1 MVVLSAG
8 LLVWK
13 RAPGGGLLVLLA
25 HPGGPLWTRKD
36 EGAWS
41 IPKGEVEPGEDPYAA
56 AVREFNEETGAAP
69 PDGPSIALGEIRQRS
84 GKHVVAWGIEGTF
97 NPAALAPGHFEL
109 EWPPK
114 SGRLA
119 SFPEIDRVE
128 WFDLDTA
135 RRKLLGAQWPLVEAL
150 VALVG

>member
-1 MVVLSAG
+1 MDSLCV
-8 LLVWK
+8 
-13 RAPGGGLLVLLA
+13 
-25 HPGGPLWTRKD
+25 
-36 EGAWS
+36 
-41 IPKGEVEPGEDPYAA
+41 IVEACENSPELFEDHG
-56 AVREFNEETGAAP
+56 R
-69 PDGPSIALGEIRQRS
+69 
-84 GKHVVAWGIEGTF
+84 
-97 NPAALAPGHFEL
+97 HFEL

>member
-13 RAPGGGLLVLLA
+13 RARAGAACPARAPGRAVVDAQGRGRLV
-25 HPGGPLWTRKD
+25 H
-36 EGAWS
+36 
-41 IPKGEVEPGEDPYAA
+41 PKGEVEPGEDPYAA

-69 PDGPSIALGEIRQRS
+69 PDGPSIALGRS
-84 GKHVVAWGIEGTF
+84 GSGRQARGGLGHRGHVQ
-97 NPAALAPGHFEL
+97 PGHARARALRARMAAE
-109 EWPPK
+109 ERAAGVVP
-114 SGRLA
+114 R
-119 SFPEIDRVE
+119 DRPVE

>member
-1 MVVLSAG
+1 VDAQG
-8 LLVWK
+8 
-13 RAPGGGLLVLLA
+13 R
-25 HPGGPLWTRKD
+25 
-36 EGAWS
+36 GAWS
-41 IPKGEVEPGEDPYAA
+41 IRRARWSRGGPLRG
-56 AVREFNEETGAAP
+56 AVRSFNEETGAAP
-69 PDGPSIALGEIRQRS
+69 RGRASRSEIRQRS

-97 NPAALAPGHFEL
+97 NPATLVPGHFEL

-135 RRKLLGAQWPLVEAL
+135 HGASCSAHSGRSSRPSSRSSVRRHQYEVPSAPLKGPTILEVIQPP
-150 VALVG
+150 